1 MPIPVITAPATP
13 RTIAQGVAIPTLSIS
28 ATNTPT
34 SYAATPLPAGITI
47 DTTTGAITGT
57 PTAAGITTTSITAT
71 NGDGASAA
79 VSLVW
84 NVQASP
90 VGGGLWSDLELDF
103 NLTTRV
109 VTIPGVTT
117 EEGEPLFRVGRGDA
131 FSLLVGATK
140 YGVLQDLKPGSE
152 VLAVECALKELEP
165 DSVITLAGGV
175 PTKVGS
181 NDTTRFRI
189 PIEFAYDEWTGVL
202 GDYEGDTKTSLLAPT
217 EISITVDLI
226 RFTSLPFLV
235 EVIRD
240 AVPD

>member
-1 MPIPVITAPATP
+1 MAVPVVTAPATP
-13 RTIAQGVAIPTLSIS
+13 RTIAQGIAIPTLSIS

-117 EEGEPLFRVGRGDA
+117 EDGEPLFRVGRGDA
-131 FSLLVGATK
+131 FFLLVGATK

-165 DSVITLAGGV
+165 DAVITLAGGV

-189 PIEFAYDEWTGVL
+189 AIELATDEWTGVL
-202 GDYEGDTKTSLLAPT
+202 SDYEGDTKTSLYAPT

-240 AVPD
+240 QIPD